1 LGDLDLSGNKLTGEV
16 TLSVSPVSVS
26 EGGGPKT
33 VKVTAVLDAG
43 SAWAA
48 FYRLD
53 PGTVTVSVSGSDA
66 SGAVGFAAV
75 DHFDISLRG
84 DGTGTAEFTLSPT
97 ADSGTK
103 DETVTLT
110 ASGTVAMGI
119 EEAEDGTVAVGIV
132 VSTADPAPTVTIAE
146 GAPTNSDP
154 RFAAR
159 QITLSVDENA
169 AAGAAVGEALS
180 AADPDSDSVVYS
192 LRGCD
197 DLGFAVSDWHVC
209 HHAALFALDTSTGQL
224 TLKAPLNYETSN
236 RSSTTEP
243 TAYTL
248 TVDARDSKDADGN
261 TDTAIDD
268 TITVTVNVVD
278 IDEPGTVT
286 LSTAAPAQGAE
297 LTATVFDPDYGPNQ
311 LTTIHNV
318 VYKWERLDTAAATS
332 GTVIAG
338 ATGPGYT
345 PTAADAGKWLRVT
358 VSYNDKHSP
367 DPDTKTSATAT
378 TPEAVAG
385 P

>member
-33 VKVTAVLDAG
+33 VTVTAALDAG

-53 PGTVTVSVSGSDA
+53 PGTVTVSVSGSDT

-75 DHFDISLRG
+75 ADFDISFSG

-97 ADSGTK
+97 ANSGTK

-110 ASGTVAMGI
+110 ASGTVAVGI

-132 VSTADPAPTVTIAE
+132 VSTADPAPTVTITE

-159 QITLSVDENA
+159 QITLNVDENA

-180 AADPDSDSVVYS
+180 AADPDSDAVAYS

-209 HHAALFALDTSTGQL
+209 HHAALFDLDEATGQL
-224 TLKAPLNYETSN
+224 TLKAPLDYETNN

-278 IDEPGTVT
+278 IDEPGTVV

-297 LTATVFDPDYGPNQ
+297 LTATVSDGDYGPNQ

-318 VYKWERLDTAAATS
+318 VYKWERLDTAAATI
-332 GTVIAG
+332 GTVIAA

-358 VSYNDKHSP
+358 ASYNDKHSP
-367 DPDTKTSATAT
+367 DPDSKTTATAT
-378 TPEAVAG
+378 TPNAVAAR
-385 P
+385 